1 MIREMHEKEEG
12 CRMFLFMVKEENI
25 CSSFPTVKYRNIWCS
40 RSYHE
45 DHEVLPW
52 MVSWSLIC
60 RSSSNYELAF
70 PWLRFQEVIGLRPC
84 SLFLAWWSKNILYA
98 KVDTENKRLLYACR
112 IFSCDHQV
120 YTRNCPLHYAKKK
133 TLLLGHSIWVCGR
146 LCFLVLNLW
155 WPCTYLSETLH
166 SVGWSTATSCY
177 GSPEHGGRWTRPPP
191 PSSWRFSSSL
201 QGHHLRPAAP
211 HQVLRARWGFLVS
224 ISSIFFTWFRLQALT
239 ATMLELLL
247 QATARGGEG
256 MTLFF
261 LCWHITEKMFICF
274 LDAL

>member
-1 MIREMHEKEEG
+1 MQQE
-12 CRMFLFMVKEENI
+12 
-25 CSSFPTVKYRNIWCS
+25 
-40 RSYHE
+40 
-45 DHEVLPW
+45 LPW
-52 MVSWSLIC
+52 GPWSSTVNGELILDMPFQFQLWASLSLITFSK
-60 RSSSNYELAF
+60 R
-70 PWLRFQEVIGLRPC
+70 WLVYDHA
-84 SLFLAWWSKNILYA
+84 LFFWAWWSKNILYA

-133 TLLLGHSIWVCGR
+133 TLLLGHSIWVCGQS

-166 SVGWSTATSCY
+166 SVGWSTATSCN

-224 ISSIFFTWFRLQALT
+224 ISSIFFNWFRLQALT

-247 QATARGGEG
+247 QATARGEEG

>member
-1 MIREMHEKEEG
+1 
-12 CRMFLFMVKEENI
+12 MFLFMVKEENI

-84 SLFLAWWSKNILYA
+84 SLFLAKTFCMPRWTRRTRDFYMPAGSFLVTIRFILEIA
-98 KVDTENKRLLYACR
+98 LY
-112 IFSCDHQV
+112 IMQ
-120 YTRNCPLHYAKKK
+120 KK

-166 SVGWSTATSCY
+166 SVGWSTATSCN

-201 QGHHLRPAAP
+201 QGHHLRPAAQ

-224 ISSIFFTWFRLQALT
+224 ISSIFFNWFRLQALT

>member
-1 MIREMHEKEEG
+1 MQQE
-12 CRMFLFMVKEENI
+12 
-25 CSSFPTVKYRNIWCS
+25 
-40 RSYHE
+40 
-45 DHEVLPW
+45 LPW
-52 MVSWSLIC
+52 GPWSSTVNGELILDMPFQFQLWASLSLIT
-60 RSSSNYELAF
+60 F
-70 PWLRFQEVIGLRPC
+70 PRGDWFTTMLSFFGHDEAKTFCMPRWTRRTRDFYMPAGSFLVTIRF
-84 SLFLAWWSKNILYA
+84 ILEIA
-98 KVDTENKRLLYACR
+98 LY
-112 IFSCDHQV
+112 ILQ
-120 YTRNCPLHYAKKK
+120 KKK
-133 TLLLGHSIWVCGR
+133 NLLFGHSIWVCGQS

-166 SVGWSTATSCY
+166 SVGWSTATSCN

-224 ISSIFFTWFRLQALT
+224 ISSIFFSWFRLQALT

-247 QATARGGEG
+247 QATARGEEG

>member
-1 MIREMHEKEEG
+1 
-12 CRMFLFMVKEENI
+12 MFLFMVKEENI

-84 SLFLAWWSKNILYA
+84 SLFLGMMKQKHSVCQGGHGEQEASICLRDLFLWPSGLYSKLPF
-98 KVDTENKRLLYACR
+98 TFC
-112 IFSCDHQV
+112 
-120 YTRNCPLHYAKKK
+120 KKK
-133 TLLLGHSIWVCGR
+133 TLLLGHSIWVCGQS

-166 SVGWSTATSCY
+166 SVGWPTATSCN

-247 QATARGGEG
+247 QATARGEEG

>member
-1 MIREMHEKEEG
+1 MQQE
-12 CRMFLFMVKEENI
+12 
-25 CSSFPTVKYRNIWCS
+25 
-40 RSYHE
+40 
-45 DHEVLPW
+45 LPW
-52 MVSWSLIC
+52 GPWSSTVNGELILDMPFQFQLWASLSLIT
-60 RSSSNYELAF
+60 F
-70 PWLRFQEVIGLRPC
+70 PRGDWFTTMLSFFGHDEAKTFCMPRWTRRTRGFYMPAGSFLVTIRF
-84 SLFLAWWSKNILYA
+84 ILEIA
-98 KVDTENKRLLYACR
+98 LY
-112 IFSCDHQV
+112 IMQ
-120 YTRNCPLHYAKKK
+120 KKK

-166 SVGWSTATSCY
+166 SVGWSTATSCN

-224 ISSIFFTWFRLQALT
+224 ISSIFFNWFRLQALT

-247 QATARGGEG
+247 QATARGEEG